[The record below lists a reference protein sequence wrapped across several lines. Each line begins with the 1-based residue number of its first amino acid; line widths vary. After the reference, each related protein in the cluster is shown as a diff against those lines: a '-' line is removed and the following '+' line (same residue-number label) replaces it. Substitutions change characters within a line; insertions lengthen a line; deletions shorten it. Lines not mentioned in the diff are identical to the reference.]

1 MAFAIQR
8 QEADLRS
15 GLSFRSSILVHSFTN
30 KLFLSKVEQL
40 LSVFIFKL
48 VFMLFVE
55 LGKYIIGR
63 VLFLVELVDFFHMR
77 QSRILRSLFSHLEIL
92 SLLINGR
99 ILVVHLLFDLVLW
112 TLITYCIELRE
123 EFTDS
128 HPPGGLTR

>member
-1 MAFAIQR
+1 M
-8 QEADLRS
+8 
-15 GLSFRSSILVHSFTN
+15 
-30 KLFLSKVEQL
+30 EQL
-40 LSVFIFKL
+40 LSVFILKL
-48 VFMLFVE
+48 VLVLFVE
-55 LGKYIIGR
+55 LGKYIVR
-63 VLFLVELVDFFHMR
+63 WVLFLVELVDFFHMR
-77 QSRILRSLFSHLEIL
+77 QSRILRSLFSDLEIL